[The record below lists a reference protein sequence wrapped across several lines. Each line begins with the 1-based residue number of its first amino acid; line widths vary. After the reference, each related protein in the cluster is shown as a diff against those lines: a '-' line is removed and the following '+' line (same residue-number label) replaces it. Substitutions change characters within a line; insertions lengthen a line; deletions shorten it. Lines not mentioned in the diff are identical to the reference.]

1 MYTAEENVF
10 KGLVVWLIYRRA
22 KRQLEPSTAGVAG
35 QRLSLILFFKTGLL
49 FFYWVIWH
57 EPFFGNNLRLPHI
70 YNNIGQHPNTQGWR
84 RYRGRHREVMDYG
97 RSRGPLTDVLVQW
110 TFFSPTNQNERA
122 VPDISS
128 YSLDNSM
135 AAVRRL

>member
-1 MYTAEENVF
+1 
-10 KGLVVWLIYRRA
+10 
-22 KRQLEPSTAGVAG
+22 
-35 QRLSLILFFKTGLL
+35 
-49 FFYWVIWH
+49 
-57 EPFFGNNLRLPHI
+57 
-70 YNNIGQHPNTQGWR
+70 
-84 RYRGRHREVMDYG
+84 MDYG